1 MIFNYEKFKADRY
14 RICSSQHE
22 LSKLSGISENTIKNI
37 ESGRKRIKYNDYD
50 FINLCK
56 VLNFNPNDYFLR
68 ECKVIFIGGLKGGLG
83 KSITTATIASI
94 LATKHNKNVIVI
106 DGDCQ
111 TNVSQSLG
119 VLYDKDFEV
128 KNIYNAFT
136 RQESILNHLID
147 TDIPNLKIVPGSLE
161 YSKIEA
167 ILPQLSYREVRFKA
181 ILNET
186 INSGEYDFILID
198 SSPSLSL
205 TNNIMLRASDYAL
218 LPFNPDV
225 FSLSGIEN
233 TLNFIYEINEENKL
247 AGIKHQI
254 KILGLFCNKYDK
266 RIKMSSAITKVVKE
280 VYSEHMLKS
289 IIPVDSAISKTI
301 SENKPLS
308 ENYSKT
314 KAYEAFCELTEEIL
328 HVIK

>member
-1 MIFNYEKFKADRY
+1 MKFLVDKFKHDRSKTIY
-14 RICSSQHE
+14 SQE
-22 LSKLSGISENTIKNI
+22 GLAEACNVSLNTIKNV
-37 ESGRKRIKYNDYD
+37 ELLRRKVTPTDELFNEM
-50 FINLCK
+50 CK
-56 VLNFNPNDYFLR
+56 VLKFNPNNYFVR
-68 ECKVIFIGGLKGGLG
+68 ECKVIFVGGLKGGLG

-94 LATKHNKNVIVI
+94 LTTKYNKNVIVI

-136 RQESILNHLID
+136 RQESILNYLID
-147 TDIPNLKIVPGSLE
+147 TDIPNLKIVAGSLE

-181 ILNET
+181 ILNEA
-186 INSGEYDFILID
+186 IDSGQYDFILID

-233 TLNFIYEINEENKL
+233 TLNFINEINEENKL

-280 VYSEHMLKS
+280 VYSEHVLKS